1 MGDETS
7 SIINFTSSNS
17 TRYAYT
23 IATMRL
29 SIAAALAASASC
41 AAAFKDTSPFVMFSD
56 SKLPQDLNTAQLQT
70 SSSILASAKARLST
84 CPSQIYYILT
94 QPSLLASELSTHAP
108 HLKNAVES
116 DSVMGRL
123 AVNEVVGL
131 KVEDAEELIRVLERE
146 CGAVVS
152 SGEGEGKSVI
162 VRKSGEGIEGEREER
177 SRMVEDFDSTLYS
190 LLQGLSSGPKYTVI
204 LLSTPATNVSP
215 AQAVVSEKENSIVY
229 EPKFMEPL
237 HMDLKRDIYA
247 RERNES
253 GVVDRRPLFEK
264 YNFLSPGLFMGL
276 LVTLLLLAI
285 LSVGIGAISSLEVS
299 YGAFDKEMGPAAQ
312 QKNKQ

>member
-1 MGDETS
+1 
-7 SIINFTSSNS
+7 
-17 TRYAYT
+17 
-23 IATMRL
+23 MRL
-29 SIAAALAASASC
+29 SIAALAATVSC

-70 SSSILASAKARLST
+70 SSSILASAKAHIST

-94 QPSLLASELSTHAP
+94 QPSLLASELSAHAP
-108 HLKNAVES
+108 HLKNAVEH
-116 DSVMGRL
+116 DSVQGRL

-131 KVEDAEELIRVLERE
+131 KVGDAEELVKLLERE

-152 SGEGEGKSVI
+152 SGGQTAQGEGKSVV
-162 VRKSGEGIEGEREER
+162 VRKAWGGIEGSREER
-177 SRMVEDFDSTLYS
+177 GGMVEDFDSMLYP

-204 LLSTPATNVSP
+204 LLSTPATNISP
-215 AQAVVSEKENSIVY
+215 AQAKGNEKEKAIVY

-264 YNFLSPGLFMGL
+264 YNFLSPAGLFMGL
-276 LVTLLLLAI
+276 LVTILLLAI

>member
-1 MGDETS
+1 
-7 SIINFTSSNS
+7 
-17 TRYAYT
+17 
-23 IATMRL
+23 MRL
-29 SIAAALAASASC
+29 SIAVLAATASC
-41 AAAFKDTSPFVMFSD
+41 AVAFKDTSPFVMFSD
-56 SKLPQDLNTAQLQT
+56 SILPQDLNTAQLQT
-70 SSSILASAKARLST
+70 SSSILTSAKAHLST

-94 QPSLLASELSTHAP
+94 QPSLLSSELGAHAP
-108 HLKNAVES
+108 HLKNAVGH
-116 DSVMGRL
+116 DSVKGRL

-131 KVEDAEELIRVLERE
+131 KVGDAEELVKVLERE
-146 CGAVVS
+146 CGAVV
-152 SGEGEGKSVI
+152 GNGKDV
-162 VRKSGEGIEGEREER
+162 VKGKTVVVTKDWRAIEGERKER
-177 SRMVEDFDSTLYS
+177 GRMVEDFDSTLYP
-190 LLQGLSSGPKYTVI
+190 LLSGLSSGPKYTVI
-204 LLSTPATNVSP
+204 LLTTPATNISP
-215 AQAVVSEKENSIVY
+215 AHPQTNEKENSIVY

-276 LVTLLLLAI
+276 LVTILLLAI

>member
-1 MGDETS
+1 
-7 SIINFTSSNS
+7 
-17 TRYAYT
+17 
-23 IATMRL
+23 MRL
-29 SIAAALAASASC
+29 SIAATLAASASY

-56 SKLPQDLNTAQLQT
+56 SKLPQDLNTAQLQP
-70 SSSILASAKARLST
+70 SSSILASAKAHLST

-94 QPSLLASELSTHAP
+94 QPSLLASELSAHAP
-108 HLKNAVES
+108 HLKSAVE
-116 DSVMGRL
+116 DKSVQGRL

-131 KVEDAEELIRVLERE
+131 KMEDAEELVRVLEKE

-152 SGEGEGKSVI
+152 SGEGEGKNVI
-162 VRKSGEGIEGEREER
+162 VSKSAAGIEGEREER
-177 SRMVEDFDSTLYS
+177 SRMVEDIDSTLYP
-190 LLQGLSSGPKYTVI
+190 LLSGLSSGPKYTVI

-215 AQAVVSEKENSIVY
+215 AQAVVSENENSIVY

>member
-1 MGDETS
+1 MGTL
-7 SIINFTSSNS
+7 SNS
-17 TRYAYT
+17 TRYADT

-70 SSSILASAKARLST
+70 SSSI
-84 CPSQIYYILT
+84 
-94 QPSLLASELSTHAP
+94 LASELSTHAP

-264 YNFLSPGLFMGL
+264 YNFLSPGPFMGL

>member
-1 MGDETS
+1 
-7 SIINFTSSNS
+7 
-17 TRYAYT
+17 
-23 IATMRL
+23 MRL
-29 SIAAALAASASC
+29 SIAALAATVSC

-56 SKLPQDLNTAQLQT
+56 SELPQNLNTLQLQT
-70 SSSILASAKARLST
+70 SSSILASAKSHLST

-94 QPSLLASELSTHAP
+94 QPSLLASELKTQAP
-108 HLKNAVES
+108 HLKNAVGHES
-116 DSVMGRL
+116 VKGRL

-131 KVEDAEELIRVLERE
+131 KAGDAEELISVLEKK
-146 CGAVVS
+146 CGAVVGS
-152 SGEGEGKSVI
+152 EAREGKSVV
-162 VRKSGEGIEGEREER
+162 VRREWKGIEGEKEER
-177 SRMVEDFDSTLYS
+177 RRMVEDFDSTLYPLFQS
-190 LLQGLSSGPKYTVI
+190 LSTGPKYTVI
-204 LLSTPATNVSP
+204 LLTTPATNISP
-215 AQAVVSEKENSIVY
+215 SQPKSNELENDIVY

-253 GVVDRRPLFEK
+253 GIVDRRPLFEK

-276 LVTLLLLAI
+276 LVSLLLLAI

-312 QKNKQ
+312 LKNKQ

>member
-1 MGDETS
+1 MW
-7 SIINFTSSNS
+7 TSSNS

-70 SSSILASAKARLST
+70 SSSILA
-84 CPSQIYYILT
+84 

-162 VRKSGEGIEGEREER
+162 VRKSGEGIESEREER

>member
-1 MGDETS
+1 MGETS

-70 SSSILASAKARLST
+70 SSSILASAKAHLST

-131 KVEDAEELIRVLERE
+131 
-146 CGAVVS
+146 
-152 SGEGEGKSVI
+152 
-162 VRKSGEGIEGEREER
+162 
-177 SRMVEDFDSTLYS
+177 MVEDFDSTLYS

>member
-1 MGDETS
+1 MGETS

-70 SSSILASAKARLST
+70 SSSILASAKAHLST

-123 AVNEVVGL
+123 AVDEGV
-131 KVEDAEELIRVLERE
+131 
-146 CGAVVS
+146 
-152 SGEGEGKSVI
+152 GEGVWCCCEQWRG
-162 VRKSGEGIEGEREER
+162 RGEECDCEE
-177 SRMVEDFDSTLYS
+177 EWGGD
-190 LLQGLSSGPKYTVI
+190 
-204 LLSTPATNVSP
+204 
-215 AQAVVSEKENSIVY
+215 
-229 EPKFMEPL
+229 
-237 HMDLKRDIYA
+237 
-247 RERNES
+247 
-253 GVVDRRPLFEK
+253 
-264 YNFLSPGLFMGL
+264 
-276 LVTLLLLAI
+276 
-285 LSVGIGAISSLEVS
+285 
-299 YGAFDKEMGPAAQ
+299 
-312 QKNKQ
+312 

>member
-1 MGDETS
+1 MGETS

-17 TRYAYT
+17 TRYADT

-70 SSSILASAKARLST
+70 SSSILASAKAHLST

-215 AQAVVSEKENSIVY
+215 AQAVVSE
-229 EPKFMEPL
+229 
-237 HMDLKRDIYA
+237 
-247 RERNES
+247 RNES

>member
-1 MGDETS
+1 MGETS

-70 SSSILASAKARLST
+70 SSSILASAKAHLST

-108 HLKNAVES
+108 HLKNAV
-116 DSVMGRL
+116 
-123 AVNEVVGL
+123 
-131 KVEDAEELIRVLERE
+131 E

-215 AQAVVSEKENSIVY
+215 AQA
-229 EPKFMEPL
+229 
-237 HMDLKRDIYA
+237 
-247 RERNES
+247 
-253 GVVDRRPLFEK
+253 
-264 YNFLSPGLFMGL
+264 
-276 LVTLLLLAI
+276 
-285 LSVGIGAISSLEVS
+285 
-299 YGAFDKEMGPAAQ
+299 
-312 QKNKQ
+312 

>member
-1 MGDETS
+1 MG
-7 SIINFTSSNS
+7 TSSNS

-70 SSSILASAKARLST
+70 SSSILASAKAHLST

-162 VRKSGEGIEGEREER
+162 
-177 SRMVEDFDSTLYS
+177 DSTLYS

>member
-70 SSSILASAKARLST
+70 SSSILASAKAHLST

-131 KVEDAEELIRVLERE
+131 KVEDAEELIRVLWIEDR
-146 CGAVVS
+146 CLKSITSCRLVS
-152 SGEGEGKSVI
+152 SWA
-162 VRKSGEGIEGEREER
+162 
-177 SRMVEDFDSTLYS
+177 FW
-190 LLQGLSSGPKYTVI
+190 
-204 LLSTPATNVSP
+204 SP
-215 AQAVVSEKENSIVY
+215 FS
-229 EPKFMEPL
+229 
-237 HMDLKRDIYA
+237 
-247 RERNES
+247 
-253 GVVDRRPLFEK
+253 
-264 YNFLSPGLFMGL
+264 FLPS
-276 LVTLLLLAI
+276 
-285 LSVGIGAISSLEVS
+285 
-299 YGAFDKEMGPAAQ
+299 
-312 QKNKQ
+312 